1 MDFELKHFFKRDS
14 PRFQQELKESMHA
27 FASDFVRKI
36 IDLACSFRV
45 KRILPRHVW
54 YLIFHLC
61 PDPCIYSDR
70 AGVQINRSRVKDISK
85 ILASVLV
92 ETEEILEDK
101 KNGHIERK
109 IIKGVS
115 TIAHEA
121 NCDISQKASVLIAA
135 CVSEVCGI
143 ILNSAYHAMKMPK
156 TLTEAI
162 VWEYAT
168 THILSKQ
175 QEECVNK
182 SLLRLIVS
190 IKRQPVSKVAEKPTK
205 VERTRF
211 EVQEEKSVS
220 FSNSTTR
227 RA

>member
-1 MDFELKHFFKRDS
+1 
-14 PRFQQELKESMHA
+14 MHA
-27 FASDFVRKI
+27 FASNFVRKI

-45 KRILPRHVW
+45 KRILPRHVS
-54 YLIFHLC
+54 YLIFQLC
-61 PDPCIYSDR
+61 PDPCIYIGR
-70 AGVQINRSRVKDISK
+70 AGMQINRSRVKDISK

-92 ETEEILEDK
+92 ETGEILEDNK

-109 IIKGVS
+109 IIKGVGI
-115 TIAHEA
+115 IAHEA

-190 IKRQPVSKVAEKPTK
+190 IKRQPVSHTKEKPTK
-205 VERTRF
+205 VERARF
-211 EVQEEKSVS
+211 EVQEEKNVS
-220 FSNSTTR
+220 FLNSTTR